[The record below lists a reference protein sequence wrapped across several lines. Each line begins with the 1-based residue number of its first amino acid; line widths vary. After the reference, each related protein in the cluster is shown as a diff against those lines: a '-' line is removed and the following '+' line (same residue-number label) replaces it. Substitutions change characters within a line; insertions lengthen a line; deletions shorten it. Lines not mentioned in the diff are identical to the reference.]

1 MSNLKMLSVIS
12 ALLCLTIQL
21 QGCDQQKASKAEE
34 DKNKKT
40 GTTAYSREML
50 EKVEKDV
57 NRALQQSVD
66 RIDAAVE
73 GKK

>member
-1 MSNLKMLSVIS
+1 MSNFKKLSVIS
-12 ALLCLTIQL
+12 TLLFLTIQL
-21 QGCDQQKASKAEE
+21 QGCDQQKVGKAVE

-40 GTTAYSREML
+40 STSAYSREIL